1 MLPRIAPADH
11 LQPGDAPPQR
21 GTGIEGAT
29 LADDG
34 DAPGPGGRLV
44 IIQGFGEATGVR
56 GGADERD
63 VTVKGASAIL
73 SREPDNGELVLV
85 WRLGSDGM
93 GLIASESD
101 FSAAELIRFAE
112 GFRAP

>member
-1 MLPRIAPADH
+1 
-11 LQPGDAPPQR
+11 
-21 GTGIEGAT
+21 
-29 LADDG
+29 
-34 DAPGPGGRLV
+34 
-44 IIQGFGEATGVR
+44 
-56 GGADERD
+56 